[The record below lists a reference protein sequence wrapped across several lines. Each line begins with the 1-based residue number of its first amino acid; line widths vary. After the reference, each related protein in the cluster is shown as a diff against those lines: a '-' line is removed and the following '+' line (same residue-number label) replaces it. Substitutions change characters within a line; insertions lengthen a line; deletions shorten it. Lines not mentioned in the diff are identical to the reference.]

1 MALNERQLNER
12 QLKILQVIAAGHT
25 TGEAIVDALG
35 SSMQMLSHHINQMV
49 DSGYLKAAKV
59 YDNERQDFII
69 VRAYLTPEGKSLLEE
84 SGEASPV
91 VDAPAIEATQPIAI
105 VRDPENGKTD
115 YALVDDAITKLAAIV
130 DDLPGDWRD
139 LTAVYLED
147 LQNEINISYRRR
159 PLHIR
164 AYFLA
169 VLRALLPIVAKIP
182 QRDAFLTQVRLLSQQ
197 LDIPVKLPD

>member
-1 MALNERQLNER
+1 MALNER

-49 DSGYLKAAKV
+49 DSGHVKAAKV

-84 SGEASPV
+84 NGEVNPV
-91 VDAPAIEATQPIAI
+91 PDPIDATQPIAI
-105 VRDPENGKTD
+105 NRGENHGEGKTD
-115 YALVDDAITKLAAIV
+115 YALVDDAITKLGAIV
-130 DDLPGDWRD
+130 ADLPGDWRD

-159 PLHIR
+159 PLQIR

>member
-84 SGEASPV
+84 ATPII
-91 VDAPAIEATQPIAI
+91 AIEATQPIALD
-105 VRDPENGKTD
+105 RDDRGDRDEAKTD

-130 DDLPGDWRD
+130 NDLPGDWRD
-139 LTAVYLED
+139 LTAVYLDD

>member
-1 MALNERQLNER
+1 MALNER

-49 DSGYLKAAKV
+49 DSGYVKAAKV

-84 SGEASPV
+84 NGEVNSVP
-91 VDAPAIEATQPIAI
+91 DPIEVTQPITI
-105 VRDPENGKTD
+105 GDRRDGKTD
-115 YALVDDAITKLAAIV
+115 YALVDDAITKLGTIV
-130 DDLPGDWRD
+130 ADLPGDWRD

-159 PLHIR
+159 PLQIR